1 MTATIDPPTDVP
13 DDAEAV
19 RCPYCERPF
28 ADAERRALHVG
39 EVLAL
44 AMDEAEEHAFKA
56 ARESE
61 QDAMWLYHMKV
72 VVALLVLYMA
82 IGLLYLL
89 VLG

>member
-13 DDAEAV
+13 ADAEAV
-19 RCPYCERPF
+19 RCPHCERPF

-39 EVLAL
+39 EVHTD
-44 AMDEAEEHAFKA
+44 AMDEAEEHAYEA

-61 QDAMWLYHMKV
+61 QDAMWLYHLKV
-72 VVALLVLYMA
+72 VVVLLVLYVFV
-82 IGLLYLL
+82 GLLYLV